1 MYLLFINPKFFKKR
15 VQFFLGKN
23 EMILVLKWE
32 IKKNMLITIIIEEIH
47 NKNSLY

>member
-1 MYLLFINPKFFKKR
+1 MKYYI
-15 VQFFLGKN
+15 GKN
-23 EMILVLKWE
+23 EMILIIKWE